1 MITNRDCFFNKKSD
15 FVNRL
20 TELSPNSVVYI
31 ADTQQI
37 WTQNKY
43 FECAMTSD
51 KVEELIEAHGY
62 LTSDDI
68 PNLTGG
74 ATASTG
80 QFVNKVTG
88 DGHKLVVGLGNFSG
102 VTVGKANQLA
112 TARTIALSGDVSGSA
127 SFNGASNITINTIVA
142 DNSHNHT
149 LSNISDLNITWAGLL
164 DSAPSA
170 YVTRWPSI
178 NEVTGKQNLVIK
190 LNGGTTEGTNMF
202 TFNGVTSKSV
212 NITPGTIGAQ
222 VAGNYMTT
230 DTAQSITGA
239 KTSVGNPWAVRMSKD
254 TSNAVAGLMWKNTSG
269 TGIAGLT
276 YYNTA
281 KRIFINA
288 NIPEVTDIWSD
299 AVGKYSLRIG
309 WNELTYNNY
318 PILRSDN
325 IGSYALTP
333 SNYTS
338 TLDSRYVKKTGDT
351 ITGDLKLSGSN
362 IFMPESSS
370 NTAFT
375 GILDATGAKAILAYF
390 EDDTYCG
397 LNTGTHYIRSGNT
410 HLIHR
415 KGSSDY
421 TIFDS
426 SNYTAWVYSKSQ
438 IDSNL
443 KNYLPLAGGTMTGDI
458 IMGTGPCIWGANE
471 LNGSML
477 YFDGS
482 RTIIGSCGTSSTEA
496 THIRSKTGHVTV
508 GTSTTASYTIL
519 DTGNYTSHLDS
530 RYVNISGDT
539 MTGAL
544 TLGDSSKLNLI
555 VGGTTRTAVYD
566 DGDYT
571 IFGDANYKACIRG
584 NRIIFQNATGSSGLV
599 MEGDTFTFKGN
610 SIWHSGNDGSGSG
623 LDADL
628 LDGQHA
634 SYWQRRSTGFKFTKN
649 YDLNIERTDASIRY
663 NYQDIDAWVNA
674 PDNMSYGVV
683 LPIVAATETELGAE
697 LAFDITHNSAAGTGN
712 MWFRGRN
719 NLGWC
724 TNWKKVVTDE
734 DIDSYNAG
742 SATKL
747 QTARTINGT
756 SFNGTA
762 NITTANWGTARNIGI
777 VNSDGTGTAVTTS
790 VNGSA
795 NVNLK
800 LPATIKASLTG
811 NASTASKLQTARN
824 IILSGDVTGSAS
836 FDGSENIT
844 INTTVGNAS
853 HTHTLANI
861 SDLQASWDA
870 ILKVTPTAQV
880 TRWPSIS
887 EVEDKQNL
895 TIRLNG
901 GTTEGTNQFTYNGT
915 TTKTLS
921 ITPGSIG
928 AAASSHSHS
937 NYVTTN
943 TIQEI
948 SGLKTFARDAAL
960 VLYVENTAATSTSK
974 YSAIVFQRA
983 GSNIGIIA
991 AGVDTNYLYRANPA
1005 FSTVYTIL
1013 DTGNY
1018 TSYTVTKTGGGAS
1031 GTWGINI
1038 SGNAAS
1044 ASSVAWANV
1053 TDKPSTFT
1061 PSSHTHTISSI
1072 TDLNSTWDKYLTSGG
1087 LYERNLVMNGT
1098 TYPVFTDVS
1107 GASTMTW
1114 YAPTTAGTS
1123 GYILQ
1128 STGGA
1133 PKWISRATLQHE
1145 LFTAG
1150 AGCTAIPANADL
1162 NDYQTPGNYYCAANA
1177 TVATMSNT
1185 PSGYAFNLEVRTAA
1199 GVIQIFREYGYSS
1212 NRKDFIRGYYQ
1223 GTWTA
1228 WKELAVTSDIPSLS
1242 GYATQSWVNS
1252 QSFAKTSDIP
1262 SLDGYATQSWV
1273 SSNFQVP
1280 LTLNSTSAALDI
1292 TKVGDDTYQFSMTS
1306 DGLGN
1311 LISVTGTSTS
1321 ANNLRLNINGKI
1333 LTINDLYATRIGNYA
1348 VSIVDSLPT
1357 TLIANTIYFVY

>member
-112 TARTIALSGDVSGSA
+112 TARTITLSGDVSGSA
-127 SFNGASNITINTIVA
+127 SFNGASNITINTTVA
-142 DNSHNHT
+142 DNSHEHT
-149 LSNISDLNITWAGLL
+149 LSNISDLNTTWAGLL

-170 YVTRWPSI
+170 YVTRWPTI

-190 LNGGTTEGTNMF
+190 LNGGTTEGTNQF
-202 TFNGVTSKSV
+202 TFNGVTSKSI

-222 VAGNYMTT
+222 TAGNYVTT
-230 DTAQSITGA
+230 DTTQDITGA
-239 KTSVGNPWAVRMSKD
+239 KTSVGKPWSVKMTKD
-254 TSNAVAGLMWKNTSG
+254 TSNATAGLIWKNTSG

-276 YYNTA
+276 YHNTA

-288 NIPEVTDIWSD
+288 NTPEVTDIWDD
-299 AVGKYSLRIG
+299 AAGKYSLRIG
-309 WNELTYNNY
+309 WNELTYNSY

-351 ITGDLKLSGSN
+351 ITGDLKLSGSS
-362 IFMPESSS
+362 IFIPESSS

-375 GILDATGAKAILAYF
+375 GILDATGTKAILAYF

-410 HLIHR
+410 QLIHR

-426 SNYTAWVYSKSQ
+426 SNYTTWVYSKSQ
-438 IDSNL
+438 IDSSLN
-443 KNYLPLAGGTMTGDI
+443 KYLPLTGGTMTGDI

-530 RYVNISGDT
+530 RYVNVSGDT

-544 TLGDSSKLNLI
+544 TLGDSSRLNLV

-571 IFGDANYKACIRG
+571 IFGDPDYKACVRG
-584 NRIIFQNATGSSGLV
+584 SRIIFQNAVGSNGLV
-599 MEGDTFTFKGN
+599 MEGNTFTFKGN
-610 SIWHSGNDGSGSG
+610 SIWHAGNDGSGSG

-628 LDGQHA
+628 LDGQHGSWYQNNGLKFNRTA
-634 SYWQRRSTGFKFTKN
+634 GTSTAGG
-649 YDLNIERTDASIRY
+649 YDA
-663 NYQDIDAWVNA
+663 NA
-674 PDNMSYGVV
+674 LIGKGGIMVNMSSSAHWTNTPADLQVGSIFHIEASNYASG
-683 LPIVAATETELGAE
+683 AAQFAWDTIA
-697 LAFDITHNSAAGTGN
+697 NSTTVPTKTL
-712 MWFRGRN
+712 WFRAAN
-719 NLGWC
+719 NIGFANDWHQIAF
-724 TNWKKVVTDE
+724 TDG
-734 DIDSYNAG
+734 NVA

-756 SFNGTA
+756 NFNGTA
-762 NITTANWGTARNIGI
+762 NITTANWGTARSIGI

-811 NASTASKLQTARN
+811 NASTATKLATARTITIGN
-824 IILSGDVTGSAS
+824 TSKSFDGSANVSWSLSEIGAASSGHTHTTSASSNATTNLSITAGGTTATIADLYATYADRLRTARTIELTGDVTGSVS
-836 FDGSENIT
+836 FDGTKDVSIT
-844 INTTVGNAS
+844 ATVANDS
-853 HTHTLANI
+853 HTHSWANI
-861 SDLQASWDA
+861 TGKPSW
-870 ILKVTPTAQV
+870 IGSSK
-880 TRWPSIS
+880 PSYSWS
-887 EVEDKQNL
+887 E
-895 TIRLNG
+895 I
-901 GTTEGTNQFTYNGT
+901 
-915 TTKTLS
+915 
-921 ITPGSIG
+921 
-928 AAASSHSHS
+928 
-937 NYVTTN
+937 
-943 TIQEI
+943 
-948 SGLKTFARDAAL
+948 
-960 VLYVENTAATSTSK
+960 
-974 YSAIVFQRA
+974 
-983 GSNIGIIA
+983 
-991 AGVDTNYLYRANPA
+991 
-1005 FSTVYTIL
+1005 
-1013 DTGNY
+1013 
-1018 TSYTVTKTGGGAS
+1018 
-1031 GTWGINI
+1031 
-1038 SGNAAS
+1038 
-1044 ASSVAWANV
+1044 

-1061 PSSHTHTISSI
+1061 PSSHTHTATQISGLTASRALI
-1072 TDLNSTWDKYLTSGG
+1072 SNSSGQPAVSAVTSTELGYLDGVTSNIQTQLNGKAASSHTHTISQISNLASSWDDVLINQGVRSRSMTF
-1087 LYERNLVMNGT
+1087 NGT
-1098 TYPVFTDVS
+1098 NYPCYTAAANTSAV
-1107 GASTMTW
+1107 TW

-1150 AGCTAIPANADL
+1150 IGCTAVPANADL
-1162 NDYQTPGNYYCAANA
+1162 NDYQTPGNYYCMTNT
-1177 TVATMSNT
+1177 TVETMSNT
-1185 PSGYAFNLEVRTAA
+1185 PSDYAFNLEVRAAA

-1212 NRKDFIRGYYQ
+1212 NRRDFVRGYYN

-1273 SSNFQVP
+1273 SDNFQVP
-1280 LTLNSTSAALDI
+1280 ITLNSTTAALKI
-1292 TKVGDDTYQFSMTS
+1292 TKIGADTFNFSMTTE
-1306 DGLGN
+1306 GLGN
-1311 LISVTGTSTS
+1311 LIDISGTSTT
-1321 ANNLRLNINGKI
+1321 AQNLRLNINGTV
-1333 LTINDLYATRIGNYA
+1333 LTINDLIATRIGNYA
-1348 VSIVDSLPT
+1348 ITVVDSLPT
-1357 TLIANTIYFVY
+1357 VLVANTIYFVY

>member
-112 TARTIALSGDVSGSA
+112 TARTITLSGDVSGSA
-127 SFNGASNITINTIVA
+127 SFNGASNITINTTVA
-142 DNSHNHT
+142 DNSHEHT
-149 LSNISDLNITWAGLL
+149 LSNISDLNTTWAGLL

-170 YVTRWPSI
+170 YVTRWPTI

-202 TFNGVTSKSV
+202 TFNGVTSKSI

-230 DTAQSITGA
+230 DTAQNITGA
-239 KTSVGNPWAVRMSKD
+239 KTSIGKPWSVRMNRDSD
-254 TSNAVAGLMWKNTSG
+254 NAVAGLMWKNTSG
-269 TGIAGLT
+269 SNIAGLT
-276 YYNTA
+276 YHNTL

-288 NIPEVTDIWSD
+288 NYLEVTDVWND

-318 PILRSDN
+318 PILRSDT
-325 IGSYALTP
+325 IDSYALTP

-338 TLDSRYVKKTGDT
+338 TLDGRYVKKTGDT
-351 ITGDLKLSGSN
+351 ITGNLKLSDSN
-362 IFMPESSS
+362 ILIPESASATS
-370 NTAFT
+370 FA
-375 GILDATGAKAILAYF
+375 GILDTTGTKAILAYF

-426 SNYTAWVYSKSQ
+426 SNYTNWVYTKSQ
-438 IDSNL
+438 IDSSLN
-443 KNYLPLAGGTMTGDI
+443 KYLPLAGG
-458 IMGTGPCIWGANE
+458 
-471 LNGSML
+471 
-477 YFDGS
+477 
-482 RTIIGSCGTSSTEA
+482 
-496 THIRSKTGHVTV
+496 
-508 GTSTTASYTIL
+508 
-519 DTGNYTSHLDS
+519 
-530 RYVNISGDT
+530 T

-544 TLGDSSKLNLI
+544 TLGDSSRLNLV

-571 IFGDANYKACIRG
+571 IFGDPDYKACVRG
-584 NRIIFQNATGSSGLV
+584 SRIIFQNAIGGNGLV

-610 SIWHSGNDGSGSG
+610 SIWHAGNDGSGSG

-628 LDGQHA
+628 LDGKQGEWYQNNGLKFNRTA
-634 SYWQRRSTGFKFTKN
+634 GTSTAGG
-649 YDLNIERTDASIRY
+649 YDA
-663 NYQDIDAWVNA
+663 NA
-674 PDNMSYGVV
+674 LIGKGGIMVNMSSSAHWTNTPADLQVGSIFHIEASNYASG
-683 LPIVAATETELGAE
+683 AAQFAWDTIA
-697 LAFDITHNSAAGTGN
+697 NSTTVPTKTL
-712 MWFRGRN
+712 WFRAAN
-719 NLGWC
+719 NIGFANDWHQIAF
-724 TNWKKVVTDE
+724 TDG
-734 DIDSYNAG
+734 NVA

-762 NITTANWGTARNIGI
+762 NITTANWGTARSIGI

-811 NASTASKLQTARN
+811 NASTATKLATARTITIGN
-824 IILSGDVTGSAS
+824 TSKS
-836 FDGSENIT
+836 FDGSANVSWSLSEI
-844 INTTVGNAS
+844 GAAS
-853 HTHTLANI
+853 SGHTHTT
-861 SDLQASWDA
+861 SASSNA
-870 ILKVTPTAQV
+870 TTNLSITA
-880 TRWPSIS
+880 
-887 EVEDKQNL
+887 
-895 TIRLNG
+895 G
-901 GTTEGTNQFTYNGT
+901 GTTATIADLYATY
-915 TTKTLS
+915 
-921 ITPGSIG
+921 
-928 AAASSHSHS
+928 A
-937 NYVTTN
+937 
-943 TIQEI
+943 
-948 SGLKTFARDAAL
+948 D
-960 VLYVENTAATSTSK
+960 
-974 YSAIVFQRA
+974 SA
-983 GSNIGIIA
+983 G
-991 AGVDTNYLYRANPA
+991 
-1005 FSTVYTIL
+1005 
-1013 DTGNY
+1013 
-1018 TSYTVTKTGGGAS
+1018 
-1031 GTWGINI
+1031 
-1038 SGNAAS
+1038 
-1044 ASSVAWANV
+1044 SVAWNNV
-1053 TDKPSTFT
+1053 TSKPSTFT
-1061 PSSHTHTISSI
+1061 PSSHTHTATQISGLTASRALISNSSGQPAVSAITSTELGYLDGVTSNIQTQLNGKAASSHTHTISQISNLASSWDDVLINQGVRSRSI
-1072 TDLNSTWDKYLTSGG
+1072 TF
-1087 LYERNLVMNGT
+1087 NGT
-1098 TYPVFTDVS
+1098 NYPCYTAAANTSAV
-1107 GASTMTW
+1107 TW

-1150 AGCTAIPANADL
+1150 VGCTAIPANANL

-1177 TVATMSNT
+1177 TVETMSNT
-1185 PSGYAFNLEVRTAA
+1185 PSDYAFNLEVRAAA
-1199 GVIQIFREYGYSS
+1199 GVIQIFREYGYNSY
-1212 NRKDFIRGYYQ
+1212 RRDFIRGYYN

-1273 SSNFQVP
+1273 SDNFQVP
-1280 LTLNSTSAALDI
+1280 ITLNSTTAALKI
-1292 TKVGDDTYQFSMTS
+1292 TKIGADTFNFSMTTE
-1306 DGLGN
+1306 GLGN
-1311 LISVTGTSTS
+1311 LIDISGTSTT
-1321 ANNLRLNINGKI
+1321 AQNLRLNINGTV
-1333 LTINDLYATRIGNYA
+1333 LTINDLIATRIGNYA
-1348 VSIVDSLPT
+1348 ITVVDSLPT
-1357 TLIANTIYFVY
+1357 VLVANTIYFVY

>member
-88 DGHKLVVGLGNFSG
+88 DGHKLVVGLGNFSD

-112 TARTIALSGDVSGSA
+112 TARTITLSGDVSGSA
-127 SFNGASNITINTIVA
+127 SFNGASNITINTTVA
-142 DNSHNHT
+142 DNSHEHT

-170 YVTRWPSI
+170 YVTRWPTI

-190 LNGGTTEGTNMF
+190 LNGGTTEGTNQF
-202 TFNGVTSKSV
+202 TFNGVTSKSI

-230 DTAQSITGA
+230 DTAQNITGA
-239 KTSVGNPWAVRMSKD
+239 KTSIGKPWSVRMNRDSD
-254 TSNAVAGLMWKNTSG
+254 NAVAGLMWKNTSG
-269 TGIAGLT
+269 SNIAGLT
-276 YYNTA
+276 YHNTL

-288 NIPEVTDIWSD
+288 NYLEVTDVWSD

-325 IGSYALTP
+325 IDSYALTP

-338 TLDSRYVKKTGDT
+338 TLDGRYVKKTGDT
-351 ITGDLKLSGSN
+351 ITGDLKLSGSSLF
-362 IFMPESSS
+362 IPESSS
-370 NTAFT
+370 ATSFA
-375 GILDATGAKAILAYF
+375 GILDTTGTKAILAYF

-426 SNYTAWVYSKSQ
+426 SNYTNWVYTKSQ
-438 IDSNL
+438 IDSSLN
-443 KNYLPLAGGTMTGDI
+443 KYLPLAGGTMTGDI

-519 DTGNYTSHLDS
+519 DTGNYTATLDS

-544 TLGDSSKLNLI
+544 TLGDSSRLNLV

-571 IFGDANYKACIRG
+571 IFGDPDYKVCVRG
-584 NRIIFQNATGSSGLV
+584 SRIIFQNAIGGNGLV

-610 SIWHSGNDGSGSG
+610 SIWHAGNDGAGSG

-634 SYWQRRSTGFKFTKN
+634 SYWQRRSTGFKFTQN
-649 YDLNIERTDASIRY
+649 YDLNIERTDASICY

-674 PDNMSYGVV
+674 PDNMSYGIV
-683 LPIVAATETELGAE
+683 LPIVAATETVLGTE

-762 NITTANWGTARNIGI
+762 NITTANWGTARSIGI

-811 NASTASKLQTARN
+811 NASTATKLATARTITIGN
-824 IILSGDVTGSAS
+824 TSKSFDGSANVSWSLSEIGAASSGHTHTTSASSNATTNLSITAGGTTATIADLYATYADRLRTARTITLTGDVTGSVS
-836 FDGSENIT
+836 FDGTKNVSIT
-844 INTTVGNAS
+844 TTVANDS
-853 HTHTLANI
+853 HTHSWANI
-861 SDLQASWDA
+861 TNKPTWIGPSKPSYSW
-870 ILKVTPTAQV
+870 
-880 TRWPSIS
+880 S
-887 EVEDKQNL
+887 E
-895 TIRLNG
+895 
-901 GTTEGTNQFTYNGT
+901 
-915 TTKTLS
+915 
-921 ITPGSIG
+921 ITG
-928 AAASSHSHS
+928 
-937 NYVTTN
+937 
-943 TIQEI
+943 
-948 SGLKTFARDAAL
+948 
-960 VLYVENTAATSTSK
+960 
-974 YSAIVFQRA
+974 
-983 GSNIGIIA
+983 
-991 AGVDTNYLYRANPA
+991 
-1005 FSTVYTIL
+1005 
-1013 DTGNY
+1013 
-1018 TSYTVTKTGGGAS
+1018 
-1031 GTWGINI
+1031 
-1038 SGNAAS
+1038 
-1044 ASSVAWANV
+1044 
-1053 TDKPSTFT
+1053 KPSTFT
-1061 PSSHTHTISSI
+1061 PSSHTHTISQISN
-1072 TDLNSTWDKYLTSGG
+1072 LASSWDDVLINQGVRSRSMTF
-1087 LYERNLVMNGT
+1087 NGT
-1098 TYPVFTDVS
+1098 NYPCYTAAANTSAV
-1107 GASTMTW
+1107 TW

-1150 AGCTAIPANADL
+1150 VGCTAIPANADL
-1162 NDYQTPGNYYCAANA
+1162 NDYQTPGNYYCMTNT
-1177 TVATMSNT
+1177 TVETMSNT
-1185 PSGYAFNLEVRTAA
+1185 PSDYAFNLEVRAAA

-1212 NRKDFIRGYYQ
+1212 NRRDFVRGYYN

-1273 SSNFQVP
+1273 SDNFQVP
-1280 LTLNSTSAALDI
+1280 ITLNSTTAALKI
-1292 TKVGDDTYQFSMTS
+1292 TKIGADTFNFSMTTE
-1306 DGLGN
+1306 GLGN
-1311 LISVTGTSTS
+1311 LIDISGTSTTTQ
-1321 ANNLRLNINGKI
+1321 NLRLNINGTV
-1333 LTINDLYATRIGNYA
+1333 LTINDLIATRIGNYA
-1348 VSIVDSLPT
+1348 ISVVDSLPT
-1357 TLIANTIYFVY
+1357 VLVTNTIYFVY